1 MSKRKLRKLKK
12 SIKYGDVTEIA
23 RRTGYHIVSISR
35 MLNGARP
42 MHPDVLQ
49 AFEELLRERSLNP

>member
-12 SIKYGDVTEIA
+12 SIKYGDISEIS

-35 MLNGARP
+35 MVNGARP

-49 AFEELLRERSLNP
+49 AFIQLFEERTLNP